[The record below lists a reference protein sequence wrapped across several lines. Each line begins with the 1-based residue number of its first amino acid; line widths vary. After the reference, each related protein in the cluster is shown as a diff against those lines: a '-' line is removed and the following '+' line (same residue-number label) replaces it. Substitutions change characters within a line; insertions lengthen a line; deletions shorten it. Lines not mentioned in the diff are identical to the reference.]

1 MLSKKSDEVD
11 GRIDRPSLPLFS
23 CLPPQA
29 EGKRG
34 GKDAVSVGDR
44 DDGDDEVVPV
54 PAMTTPVMM
63 AVPVFGSGG
72 GRLIRALGRG
82 RCGGLRLRKRRRRQ
96 DSNRER
102 GCGQQHFQHESPR
115 RFSLQVF
122 APAVFAPGHE
132 CGLNAPVRRA
142 LSIHAD

>member
-1 MLSKKSDEVD
+1 M
-11 GRIDRPSLPLFS
+11 PSAP
-23 CLPPQA
+23 
-29 EGKRG
+29 
-34 GKDAVSVGDR
+34 VTV
-44 DDGDDEVVPV
+44 VMVPV
-54 PAMTTPVMM
+54 AVVMVPVRAMVTPVMM

-96 DSNRER
+96 DASREC
-102 GCGQQHFQHESPR
+102 GCGQQHFQHEFSR

-122 APAVFAPGHE
+122 ALPVYASRHE

-142 LSIHAD
+142 RSIASG

>member
-1 MLSKKSDEVD
+1 VTVVMVMMMMM
-11 GRIDRPSLPLFS
+11 
-23 CLPPQA
+23 
-29 EGKRG
+29 
-34 GKDAVSVGDR
+34 AVPVA
-44 DDGDDEVVPV
+44 VVMVPV
-54 PAMTTPVMM
+54 PAMMTPVMM
-63 AVPVFGSGG
+63 AVPVFGPRG

-96 DSNRER
+96 HANRER
-102 GCGQQHFQHESPR
+102 GCGQQDFQHESSR

-122 APAVFAPGHE
+122 APAVFAPRHE